1 MGGAR
6 RRKHCRGQ
14 RALRRVSNTRV
25 RLEHSPGSATPAV
38 DYDYN
43 PGRTRVA
50 PSVTPALHSPL
61 NACLTLLALWGLI
74 GLAGLLRPTSLIFV
88 GRTLF
93 PLGALCGVAL
103 AAVALA
109 SLSVAPEHAILV
121 VGLPD
126 LPVHLRRDAL
136 SSLFLFLL
144 GAASAGVSVF
154 AAGYFRRGH
163 GTSAGLLCLQ
173 YHLFLASMGGLLL
186 ADDAY
191 AFMVAWETMASF
203 SPPLRSPCAWSA
215 QATSL

>member
-1 MGGAR
+1 MRTESRAVRSAEGNTTTP
-6 RRKHCRGQ
+6 RG
-14 RALRRVSNTRV
+14 
-25 RLEHSPGSATPAV
+25 ATPVV

-43 PGRTRVA
+43 PARTCLA
-50 PSVTPALHSPL
+50 QSVPPVFHSPL
-61 NACLTLLALWGLI
+61 YACLTLLALWGLI
-74 GLAGLLRPTSLIFV
+74 GLAGLLRPTSLLFV

-93 PLGALCGVAL
+93 PLGALCGAAL
-103 AAVALA
+103 AAVALT
-109 SLSVAPEHAILV
+109 SLGAPPERVLLV

-144 GAASAGVSVF
+144 GAASAGISVF

-173 YHLFLASMGGLLL
+173 YHLFLASMGAVLL

-191 AFMVAWETMASF
+191 AFMVAGDTRAL
-203 SPPLRSPCAWSA
+203 PP
-215 QATSL
+215 